1 MKTVGV
7 ISDTHGLL
15 RPEALE
21 ALEGVDLIVHA
32 GDIGSPQIISSLR
45 ELAPVFAIRG
55 NVDRGL
61 WADEFSAT
69 EIVEVDDVLLYVLHD
84 LGELD
89 LDPAAAGFRVVIY
102 GHSHDPKVAEK
113 RGVVYLNPGS
123 AGPRRLRLPIS
134 MARMVIGGAEG
145 REDQYATSWRGQS
158 LAFGSGAK
166 RIEVALVSLE
176 DRG

>member
-21 ALEGVDLIVHA
+21 VLEGVDLIVHA
-32 GDIGSPQIISSLR
+32 GDIGSPQIIDALG
-45 ELAPVFAIRG
+45 ELAPVCAIRG
-55 NVDRGL
+55 NVDRGN
-61 WADEFSAT
+61 WAGEFSET
-69 EIVEVDDVLLYVLHD
+69 EIVEVDDLLLYVLHD
-84 LGELD
+84 LGQLD

-102 GHSHDPKVAEK
+102 GHSHDPKIAEK
-113 RGVVYLNPGS
+113 QGVVYLNPGS

-134 MARMVIGGAEG
+134 MARMVVGDVEG
-145 REDQYATSWRGQS
+145 KGDHRTTSWTMQS
-158 LAFGSGAK
+158 FAFGSGAK
-166 RIEVALVSLE
+166 RVEVELISLE